1 MEFILNNNIISGD
14 DAHIISVKAL
24 ECEMQSCLAVGTTR
38 LGEVDF
44 GGHDSIFDVLD
55 VDMHYN
61 LYKLSCANY
70 EEQLNNTKLFME
82 IFAEDDAQLVSTA
95 LFYGTTNVVHASK
108 NGLRIL
114 GPGEGKR
121 ALLMGKYRPFDRVQQ
136 LHADGIICE
145 PDCGLV
151 PVTYSADCVTGVI
164 SAPNGAYGTFHS
176 MAKKLADRKDNIIQK
191 MVSEFYNLFGVQ
203 AEDLQ
208 LAIFPSASPEVYEV
222 DEDFASQFEE
232 RFVIREGDKKP
243 RLKLEDMAISIATQ
257 LGITQ
262 IAVTGKTTAWIG
274 LESLR
279 GCEHSEMADGKV
291 GNANAQNLVFAFP
304 NLQES

>member
-1 MEFILNNNIISGD
+1 MEFILNNNIISEND
-14 DAHIISVKAL
+14 TYAISVWDL
-24 ECEMQSCLAVGTTR
+24 ECGMQSCLAVGTTR

-44 GGHDSIFDVLD
+44 GNYDSGFDALD

-70 EEQLNNTKLFME
+70 KEQLKNTKLFMQ
-82 IFAEDDAQLVSTA
+82 IFAYDDEQLVSTA
-95 LFYGTTNVVHASK
+95 LFYGTTDVVYASK

-121 ALLMGKYRPFDRVQQ
+121 ALLMDKYRPFDRAQQ

-145 PDCGLV
+145 PGCNLV

-164 SAPNGAYGTFHS
+164 SAPNGAYGVFHS

-191 MVSEFYNLFGVQ
+191 MVSYFYNLFGVQ

-257 LGITQ
+257 LGIFQ
-262 IAVTGKTTAWIG
+262 IAVTGETTAWIG

-304 NLQES
+304 CL